1 MPQKKKYGFADLRVG
16 LLMAA
21 AIGILLLAIFAA
33 SGDIRLPGL
42 SRSTTVRTFMGNVD
56 GLRRGGEVRLSGVRI
71 GSISEINFS
80 SQIPQSSDAPNLV
93 EIVMDISGTLNG
105 RPAIERIRTD
115 SRAVLKSA
123 GVLGDYVIDISPG
136 TVGGQPIKNGDTIE
150 SIQQKGVGDVINA
163 AQTAVQNFNSI
174 SDDIKDLTGRIREG
188 KGNVG
193 RLITEDALYVSL
205 NRSVLQA
212 EALISSLRKGDGTA
226 AKFINDPALYDKA
239 NDTVAQ
245 LKQTIAQINDQLNAG
260 KGTFG
265 KLLKDEELYN
275 RANELVKKIDTASAR
290 LDGLIAKVE
299 RGEGNLG
306 RLLKDEKIYED
317 TRATLENIR
326 TIAARLERGEG
337 TAGKLLTDEALYNNL
352 NTTSAEITKLLYD
365 FRQNPKKYLSV
376 KVTIF

>member
-42 SRSTTVRTFMGNVD
+42 SRSTTVKTFMGNVD

-226 AKFINDPALYDKA
+226 AKFINDPELYDKA

-306 RLLKDEKIYED
+306 KLLKDEKIYED
-317 TRATLENIR
+317 TRAALENIR